1 MTTETSDPPGSVRL
15 MWAGFLG
22 ILVWGTIAPLLGTI
36 LPTLRER
43 AGMSLTGSGGLFV
56 ALSSGMVAA
65 SLVAG
70 VLLDRLGKKPVL
82 CGAVSLIAAALVLLE
97 GARAYALLLVL
108 AFMLGAGGSALV
120 TGAHGLL
127 ADLNPRHRAAAL
139 NLLDVFFG
147 VGAFVT
153 AFAIVPL
160 QRSGGLAPV
169 LFVLAAMAGAVLLY
183 FICIAFPDPVH
194 ARDFSIGEARR
205 ILASAAFLV
214 PALIIFLYV
223 GTEQSVFD
231 WQVTFLLGKFE
242 MDKVAAAQV
251 LSWFPVAI
259 MLGRVVNNRLLMH
272 VSALPVLLVSTV
284 GAAASLIVILA
295 TGSTTAASAMLFVA
309 GLCMA
314 SIFPTTLGVLS
325 SRFAEMSGTALG
337 LAITFG
343 WFGSFVVSPTFGFAA
358 HSAAGS
364 PDYSRGYL
372 VIIGSAL
379 AMVLMTSALG
389 RQHGRARRH
398 ETLEPARLAETR

>member
-1 MTTETSDPPGSVRL
+1 

-22 ILVWGTIAPLLGTI
+22 ILMWGTIAPLLGTI

-56 ALSSGMVAA
+56 ALSSGMVVA

-70 VLLDRLGKKPVL
+70 VLLDRLGKKPIL
-82 CGAVSLIAAALVLLE
+82 CGAVTLIAATLILLE
-97 GARAYALLLVL
+97 GARAYVLLLIL
-108 AFMLGAGGSALV
+108 AFILGAGGSALV

-127 ADLNPRHRAAAL
+127 ADLNPGHRAAAL

-169 LFVLAAMAGAVLLY
+169 LFVLAAMAGAVLIY
-183 FICIAFPDPVH
+183 FVSVAFPPPLH
-194 ARDFSIGEARR
+194 ARDFSIGEAQR
-205 ILASAAFLV
+205 ILVSAAFLV
-214 PALIIFLYV
+214 PAFVIFLYV

-242 MDKVAAAQV
+242 MDKVTAARV

-259 MLGRVVNNRLLMH
+259 MLGRVINNRLLMH
-272 VSALPVLLVSTV
+272 VSPFPVLLWSTA
-284 GAAASLIVILA
+284 GAATGLIVILV
-295 TGSTTAASAMLFVA
+295 TGSTIAASAMLFVA

-314 SIFPTTLGVLS
+314 SIFPTTLGILS

-343 WFGSFVVSPTFGFAA
+343 WFGSFVVSPTFAFAA
-358 HSAAGS
+358 HSAAGT

-379 AMVLMTSALG
+379 AMVVMTTVLI

-398 ETLEPARLAETR
+398 ETLEAARLAETR